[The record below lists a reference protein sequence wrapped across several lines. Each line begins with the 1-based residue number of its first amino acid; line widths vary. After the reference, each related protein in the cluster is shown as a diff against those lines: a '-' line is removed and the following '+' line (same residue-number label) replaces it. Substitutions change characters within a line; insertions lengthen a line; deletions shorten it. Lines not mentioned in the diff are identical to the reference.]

1 MVVQKEKDMGKMSL
15 IEKEIQHILPH
26 IRKAK
31 LKQLYVDYDEAAD
44 VMYISFE
51 KPQNAT
57 DTETREDG
65 TLLRYRGKRLVGI
78 TILNYS
84 TVG

>member
-1 MVVQKEKDMGKMSL
+1 MGKMSL
-15 IEKEIQHILPH
+15 IEKEIHYILPH

-31 LKQLYVDYDEAAD
+31 LKQLYVDYDEGAD

-57 DTETREDG
+57 DTVTREDG
-65 TLLRYRGKRLVGI
+65 TLLRYRGKHLVGI

-84 TVG
+84 TGR